1 MDAVIS
7 GDITSI
13 EGAAIKLL
21 LGIVSC
27 TFDIFFMFQH
37 YYLYPDNGNLLELAV
52 VSLPDSHH
60 HHHHHDSVDLEKFDA
75 TAKGAALVD
84 SQDDITPKASS
95 MSID

>member
-37 YYLYPDNGNLLELAV
+37 YYLYPNNGNLLELAV

-60 HHHHHDSVDLEKFDA
+60 PHDSVDLEKFDA
-75 TAKGAALVD
+75 TAKAAALID

-95 MSID
+95 ITID